1 MDCVGRVGKP
11 VYAGLLLLLFI
22 AAFGLPSLAKYR
34 DHKTILVRR
43 PASQQ
48 VTLRHS
54 AVHTTFYTIF
64 SKNLAG
70 AGGALSV
77 SRQPSAVTN
86 ML

>member
-48 VTLRHS
+48 VTLRTVQCTLHF
-54 AVHTTFYTIF
+54 TQF
-64 SKNLAG
+64 SPKILQEQAEH
-70 AGGALSV
+70 
-77 SRQPSAVTN
+77 
-86 ML
+86 